1 MEERPSQ
8 ASDRAQDSKT
18 ERWSLIRR
26 LATRGAIF
34 RTRTALI
41 WALIAAL
48 WLDWLVTVVALV
60 FGTGI
65 YELNPLGFA
74 QYDNLGVLGLAGL
87 KAWASLFLLVI
98 SGWIRPLRVV
108 KVLQVTLACYALIL
122 VWNGVQLALF
132 L

>member
-1 MEERPSQ
+1 MEERTSK
-8 ASDRAQDSKT
+8 ASDSAQGGKT
-18 ERWSLIRR
+18 EKWSLTQRLSALRR
-26 LATRGAIF
+26 IF

-48 WLDWLVTVVALV
+48 WLDWLVTVIALV

-65 YELNPLGFA
+65 DELNPLGFA
-74 QYDNLGVLGLAGL
+74 LYDNLGVLGLAGL

-98 SGWIRPLRVV
+98 SGWIRPLRAV
-108 KVLQVTLACYALIL
+108 KVLQVTLGFYGLIL